1 MHRLYLGKWFTS
13 IVYLLMLG
21 LGLGLGY
28 LYDDWSLNG
37 QIDKLNRRRD

>member
-13 IVYLLMLG
+13 IVYLLM
-21 LGLGLGY
+21 LGLGY